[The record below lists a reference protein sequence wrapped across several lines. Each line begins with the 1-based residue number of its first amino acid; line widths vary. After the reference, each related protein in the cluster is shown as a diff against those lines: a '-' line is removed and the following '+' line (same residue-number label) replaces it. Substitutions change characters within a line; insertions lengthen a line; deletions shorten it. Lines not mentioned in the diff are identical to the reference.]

1 MRRRLYREPQSV
13 AIQIDSTITSSSK
26 KIVRINQQPEEADP
40 VSCVF
45 IASEVESHDNA
56 SSKIYHVMV
65 PRSEHSNPESYDAK
79 VKELKN
85 FEDYD
90 GYEVVD

>member
-1 MRRRLYREPQSV
+1 M
-13 AIQIDSTITSSSK
+13 
-26 KIVRINQQPEEADP
+26 
-40 VSCVF
+40 SCVF